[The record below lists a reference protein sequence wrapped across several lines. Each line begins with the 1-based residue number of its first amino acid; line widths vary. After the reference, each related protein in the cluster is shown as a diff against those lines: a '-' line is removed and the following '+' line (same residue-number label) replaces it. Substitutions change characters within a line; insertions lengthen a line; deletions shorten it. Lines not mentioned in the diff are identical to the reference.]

1 MMRLQEVKRSVITM
15 RTTLT
20 LDPDIMSA
28 ARQIAAAR
36 SKSIGEVISDLA
48 RRGLE
53 ARAKVGTRQGFP
65 VFQVSKGAAP
75 LTPDDVRRDED
86 DV

>member
-1 MMRLQEVKRSVITM
+1 VTEERIPV

-28 ARQIAAAR
+28 ARQIAAAK

-86 DV
+86 EA

>member
-1 MMRLQEVKRSVITM
+1 M

-28 ARQIAAAR
+28 ARQIAAAK
-36 SKSIGEVISDLA
+36 SKTIGEVVSDLA

-53 ARAKVGTRQGFP
+53 ARVQVDTRRGFP
-65 VFQVSKGAAP
+65 IFQVPKGAAH
-75 LTPDDVRRDED
+75 LTPEDVRRDED
-86 DV
+86 SA

>member
-1 MMRLQEVKRSVITM
+1 MGIFQM

-28 ARQIAAAR
+28 ARQIAAAK
-36 SKSIGEVISDLA
+36 SKSIGEVISELA

-53 ARAKVGTRQGFP
+53 ARAIVGTRHGFP
-65 VFQVSKGAAP
+65 VFQVSKGAAS
-75 LTPDDVRRDED
+75 LTPEDVRRDED
-86 DV
+86 EG

>member
-1 MMRLQEVKRSVITM
+1 M

-20 LDPDIMSA
+20 LDADIMSA
-28 ARQIAAAR
+28 ARQIAVAK
-36 SKSIGEVISDLA
+36 SKSIGEVISELA

-53 ARAKVGTRQGFP
+53 ARVNVGTRQGFP
-65 VFQVSKGAAP
+65 VFQVIKGTAP
-75 LTPDDVRRDED
+75 LTPDDICRDED

>member
-1 MMRLQEVKRSVITM
+1 M

-28 ARQIAAAR
+28 ARQIARAR
-36 SKSIGEVISDLA
+36 SQSIGEVISELA

-53 ARAKVGTRQGFP
+53 ARSKVAMRQGFP
-65 VFQVSKGAAP
+65 VFQVSRGASP
-75 LTPDDVRRDED
+75 LTPEDVRRDED
-86 DV
+86 EA